1 VSWHVAEVGDGFA
14 DHTVIGAA
22 IVGGPEEFVSHVGNR
37 LEEKLAEV
45 GEGGRMAGGDAAVGQ
60 GFEDF
65 GQDVVDVGAVVE
77 VAGEGGKF
85 LAELI
90 GFEELLFF
98 AHVEGAKGGMAL
110 HAEHTATAT
119 IGELAFTEI
128 VTCFGRA
135 DIHVRPLEMD

>member
-1 VSWHVAEVGDGFA
+1 MGDGFA
-14 DHTVIGAA
+14 DHAVIGAA
-22 IVGGPEEFVSHVGNR
+22 VVRSPQEFVSHVRNG
-37 LEEKLAEV
+37 LKEKLAEV

-65 GQDVVDVGAVVE
+65 GQDMVDVGAVIE

-98 AHVEGAKGGMAL
+98 ADVEGAKAGMAF

-119 IGELAFTEI
+119 VGELAFTEI
-128 VTCFGRA
+128 VACFGRA
-135 DIHVRPLEMD
+135 GVHVCRPLEMDL